1 MSVEPDRANVLTM
14 PPFIYIGF
22 FLLGIGLQYLW
33 PIKLLSLTAQLT
45 IGLGLV
51 AISFIMVGQAI
62 PRFRKAGTSFDVN
75 TPTTTI
81 ITDGAYKYSRNPIY
95 LSMAV
100 LHAGLA
106 IALDNIWA
114 LIMLAPALVMIHAGI
129 ILPEERYLTGKFG
142 EQYLQYKRQ
151 VRRWI

>member
-1 MSVEPDRANVLTM
+1 
-14 PPFIYIGF
+14 
-22 FLLGIGLQYLW
+22 
-33 PIKLLSLTAQLT
+33 
-45 IGLGLV
+45 
-51 AISFIMVGQAI
+51 
-62 PRFRKAGTSFDVN
+62 
-75 TPTTTI
+75 
-81 ITDGAYKYSRNPIY
+81 
-95 LSMAV
+95 MAV